1 MLGPQHY
8 GFLEFTLAVMVFFTL
23 PADLGLGA
31 YGAREI
37 ARDPDRGH
45 AVRLLHEITGLRMA
59 LALGSIALL
68 AVFIVALRK
77 PFDLKLLLAFYG
89 VSLLAGPF
97 LLQWFF
103 QAHDQMQW
111 VGAASIVRQGV
122 FGVLAFLLCR
132 RGVPLPYIGMIECGS
147 VLAVSGFCIWV
158 THHKMGFPWPW
169 PTLRIGALA
178 SHLSESV
185 PIGLT
190 EVAWAFMWYFS
201 TVLLGLIFSDWS
213 LGWFG
218 ASHRHA
224 DGAAYFRVAVFFQY
238 AAFHL
243 ALRGP
248 AARAPAGADGS
259 LGALHGLDGPAPG
272 GRDDR
277 TGARNPAHRLRL
289 VLRRSRRHI
298 RHPGMDAAGGHA
310 ERASPLYS
318 DRLQAPEA
326 VALRHHHFGRGGGGA
341 RPRAGP
347 AVPRGRARRGRC

>member
-1 MLGPQHY
+1 MRQSSVALAAGAGIGQGAASPRAAEARRLAINFLFLSAGESTAKLLTFATFSYLARMLGPQHY

-122 FGVLAFLLCR
+122 FG
-132 RGVPLPYIGMIECGS
+132 
-147 VLAVSGFCIWV
+147 
-158 THHKMGFPWPW
+158 
-169 PTLRIGALA
+169 
-178 SHLSESV
+178 
-185 PIGLT
+185 
-190 EVAWAFMWYFS
+190 
-201 TVLLGLIFSDWS
+201 
-213 LGWFG
+213 GWH
-218 ASHRHA
+218 SCC
-224 DGAAYFRVAVFFQY
+224 
-238 AAFHL
+238 
-243 ALRGP
+243 
-248 AARAPAGADGS
+248 
-259 LGALHGLDGPAPG
+259 
-272 GRDDR
+272 
-277 TGARNPAHRLRL
+277 
-289 VLRRSRRHI
+289 
-298 RHPGMDAAGGHA
+298 AGGA
-310 ERASPLYS
+310 
-318 DRLQAPEA
+318 
-326 VALRHHHFGRGGGGA
+326 F
-341 RPRAGP
+341 
-347 AVPRGRARRGRC
+347 RCPISG